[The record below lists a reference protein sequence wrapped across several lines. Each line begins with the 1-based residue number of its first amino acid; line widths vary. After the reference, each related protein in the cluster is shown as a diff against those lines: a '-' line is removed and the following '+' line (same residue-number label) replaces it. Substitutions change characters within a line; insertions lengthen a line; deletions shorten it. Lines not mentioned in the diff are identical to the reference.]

1 MDHAEIDDYLTR
13 YAESLARFDATAGAD
28 LWAEPGMIV
37 DDRFSGVLDDR
48 ATMARGLRQSYPLY
62 RALGLCSVG
71 HELLDAVP
79 LTGAITLLHVRW
91 LFRDDEG
98 LLLTDSTGYYVVRR
112 DHDGLHACVC
122 IQVDDAAK
130 LQSLATERGIDLADF
145 LPAAPPAQP

>member
-13 YAESLARFDATAGAD
+13 YAQTLARFDAEAAAG

-48 ATMARGLRQSYPLY
+48 ASMARGLEQSYPLY
-62 RALGLCSVG
+62 RALGLSSVG
-71 HELLDAVP
+71 HELLGSTP

-91 LFRDDEG
+91 LFRDAEG
-98 LLLTDSTGYYVVRR
+98 APLTDSSAYYVVRS
-112 DHDGLHACVC
+112 DDDGPHACVC

-130 LQSLATERGIDLADF
+130 LQALADERGIDLADF
-145 LPAAPPAQP
+145 LPDGPA